1 MSEVQSSNITINS
14 NSGSNTSGSFFDN
27 LLNNVFK
34 WGILLIGVLI
44 IIVIGAAI
52 YFIFF
57 SSTFEDI
64 QDSGE
69 VLGIP
74 VYFLSNA
81 LIPFG
86 IGGGLARLF
95 GIK

>member
-14 NSGSNTSGSFFDN
+14 NSGSNSSGSFFDN
-27 LLNNVFK
+27 ILNNVFK
-34 WGILLIGVLI
+34 WGILLIGIVI
-44 IIVIGAAI
+44 IIALVAAI

-57 SSTFEDI
+57 SSTFEEI
-64 QDSGE
+64 KE
-69 VLGIP
+69 EAEIFGIP
-74 VYFLSNA
+74 VYFAANA

-95 GIK
+95 GIR